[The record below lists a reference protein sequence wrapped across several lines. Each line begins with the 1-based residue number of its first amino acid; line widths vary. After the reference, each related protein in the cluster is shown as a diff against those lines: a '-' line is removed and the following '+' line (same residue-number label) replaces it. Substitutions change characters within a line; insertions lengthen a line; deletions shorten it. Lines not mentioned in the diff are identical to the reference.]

1 MFVNTKR
8 KHVINRWKYLI
19 SKRTKNEETLKEE
32 IESIFKEKK
41 NEKEQTENVI
51 NPNKGLDKPEV
62 TPNWFCVNDENV
74 RQVEQDAVLRCKD
87 AYLLFYEAQ

>member
-1 MFVNTKR
+1 M
-8 KHVINRWKYLI
+8 
-19 SKRTKNEETLKEE
+19 KEE
-32 IESIFKEKK
+32 VESIFKEIK
-41 NEKEQTENVI
+41 NEIEQTQNVI
-51 NPNKGLDKPEV
+51 NPNKGLDNTEV